1 MKQTLPFLFF
11 FFSIN
16 LLAAQTLPG
25 LRVGGSYSKING
37 ISTTKGSYD
46 WQQSAHGG
54 IFIMHKIGDKLY
66 MQPELLYSQKGYR
79 YEIDRKNKGVFG
91 DTIKY
96 QEKNRIDYLE
106 VPLLVKLEAK
116 GVYVEAGPQFSF
128 FLSGERT
135 ETRTT
140 NTNGTFSYH
149 QNSRNLSRL
158 VERVD
163 VGFAGGLGYQF
174 ESGLGLGA
182 RFNQGF
188 RELID
193 KENWKKLITLQASA
207 FYVLGKRRHA
217 LNAAPAVPPAI
228 PAPDVEYFDKRKAST
243 KGYQVISKMNINRVT
258 FTKVAD
264 SKQLQVE
271 YKIISTGAFFPQDVM
286 LAGSSGAIV
295 NSGMFMGHREVA
307 YPFQG
312 SVQFSTPATIGTN
325 DLMQSRMEY
334 EIKEPGH
341 WRITIT
347 VSR

>member
-1 MKQTLPFLFF
+1 MKQALPFLIFF
-11 FFSIN
+11 LSIN

-25 LRVGGSYSKING
+25 LRIGGSYSKING
-37 ISTTKGSYD
+37 ISTTKGSYN

-54 IFIMHKIGDKLY
+54 LFIMHKIGDKLY

-79 YEIDRKNKGVFG
+79 YKIDRNNKGVYG
-91 DTIKY
+91 DTVKY

-106 VPLLVKLEAK
+106 LPLLVKLQAK
-116 GVYVEAGPQFSF
+116 GVYFEAGPQFSF
-128 FLSGERT
+128 FLNGERT

-140 NTNGTFSYH
+140 VTNGTVDTH
-149 QNSRNLSRL
+149 QSRRNLHRL
-158 VERVD
+158 VEGID
-163 VGFAGGLGYQF
+163 IGFAGGLGYQF

-182 RFNQGF
+182 RFNQSF
-188 RELID
+188 KELID
-193 KENWKKLITLQASA
+193 EENWKKLITLQASA

-271 YKIISTGAFFPQDVM
+271 YKIISTGGFLPQDVM
-286 LAGSSGAIV
+286 LAGSSGSIM
-295 NSGMFMGHREVA
+295 NSGMFMVHREVA

-312 SVQFSTPATIGTN
+312 SVQFTTPATAGTN
-325 DLMQSRMEY
+325 DLLTSRMEY